1 MKKLGLVSLLLLFI
15 LLSCRQESKEII
27 FKGRLSNNIEK
38 QIYLYKV
45 TPDGN
50 FLIDSSEIKNG
61 NFIFEVSGSNKAEKM
76 ALKEPAFYRLM
87 LNPDN
92 AFTTIAR
99 SGEKIEIK
107 ADADNLVKTYTVP
120 GSKDAVLL
128 WQLDQ
133 QLKNF
138 IDTTDLLYSI
148 YNANIEDD
156 SVRMQI
162 ENEYNKLILNHSNY
176 LKKFIADNPSSL
188 ATLIAFYQIYNKRK
202 FLDET
207 ENFDLLKN
215 IYNQLLVYYPTN
227 ENVIFLKKRIE
238 LITSKINDENITK
251 K

>member
-1 MKKLGLVSLLLLFI
+1 MKKLGFISLLLFLILF
-15 LLSCRQESKEII
+15 SCRQESKEVII
-27 FKGRLSNNIEK
+27 KGRLSNSIEK

-61 NFIFEVSGSNKAEKM
+61 NFIFEISGSNKTEKL
-76 ALKEPAFYRLM
+76 ALKEPAFYTLM

-92 AFTTIAR
+92 VFTTIAR

-107 ADADNLVKTYTVP
+107 ADADNLVKTYTIT
-120 GSKDAVLL
+120 GSKDAILL

-133 QLKNF
+133 KLKNF
-138 IDTTDLLYSI
+138 IDTTDYLYSI

-162 ENEYNKLILNHSNY
+162 ENKYNKMILNHSNY

-188 ATLIAFYQIYNKRK
+188 TTLIAFYQVYNKRK
-202 FLDET
+202 FLNET
-207 ENFDLLKN
+207 ENLDLLKN
-215 IYNQLLVYYPTN
+215 IYNHLLVYYPAN

-238 LITSKINDENITK
+238 LISSQINDENITK